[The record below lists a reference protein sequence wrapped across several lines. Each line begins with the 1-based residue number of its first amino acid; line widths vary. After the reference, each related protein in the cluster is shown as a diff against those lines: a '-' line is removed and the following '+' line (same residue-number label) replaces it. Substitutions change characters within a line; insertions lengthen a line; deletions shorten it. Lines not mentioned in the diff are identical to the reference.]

1 MSESM
6 FFAIA
11 VFVFVLLISG
21 LALTVIEFRSGSP
34 RRQQKRAERR
44 KEKRALRDAGIDSG
58 D

>member
-11 VFVFVLLISG
+11 VFVFVLLITG
-21 LALTVIEFRSGSP
+21 LILTAIEFRTGSP

-44 KEKRALRDAGIDSG
+44 REKRALRDAGIDRG
-58 D
+58 N